1 MWSYILLTLLK
12 IKAYI
17 VMYIIYFTSNFII
30 FTDFNDLSKKKIFRK
45 RNKILKDVK
54 DQLLNIFL
62 INTGYSFY
70 Q

>member
-1 MWSYILLTLLK
+1 MILMIL
-12 IKAYI
+12 A
-17 VMYIIYFTSNFII
+17 
-30 FTDFNDLSKKKIFRK
+30 KKKILRK

-54 DQLLNIFL
+54 NQLLNIFL